1 MREKRA
7 VSREWILGFLC
18 VAFARG
24 LVFRIPYLRSIFYD
38 PMIVEFGLSHTQI
51 GMMLSVYS
59 TVKTILYI
67 PCGILGDRLG
77 TRKTLT
83 FSTGLMAA
91 LTLWYSFNPSY
102 AGLLIIHGV
111 FGIAVNFAV
120 PAMIKALRYFGGKDA
135 QGRAFGF
142 AETCRG
148 VASLAINFVAL
159 WIYQS
164 MSGLS
169 SPMRPVL
176 MIHAGVYAFLAFA
189 AWKTC
194 PDTEIDDNGNR
205 IKPPG
210 LKDYI
215 KVMKMPVVWL
225 LTFMVMSS
233 YCLEILNEY
242 TTPYMTYALGMS
254 AVTAGVMASIRSYAI
269 SLATGPVFGII
280 NDRYKSYSKTIKYVS
295 VLQMVVG
302 IGLVVLPA
310 EPRYCWIGMIFIV
323 LGAIG
328 VDGFASTQFCTFE
341 ECSIPVEL
349 TGTVTTIV
357 STLGYTPDIWLT
369 PMIGRYLDSNS
380 SPEAYR
386 HVFML
391 IILFAGISIVLAH
404 FVGKLARKNRALA
417 ESQGQKD
424 G

>member
-1 MREKRA
+1 MRGKQT
-7 VSREWILGFLC
+7 VSKEWVLSFLC

-38 PMIVEFGLSHTQI
+38 PMMVEFGLSHTQI

-59 TVKTILYI
+59 TIKTMLYI
-67 PCGILGDRLG
+67 PCGIIGDKVG

-83 FSTGLMAA
+83 LAMGMMAA
-91 LTLWYSFNPSY
+91 LSFWYAMSPSY
-102 AGLLIIHGV
+102 AGLLVIHGV

-148 VASLAINFVAL
+148 VASLAINFIAL
-159 WIYQS
+159 WIFQVF
-164 MSGLS
+164 SGLA

-176 MIHAGVYAFLAFA
+176 MIHAAVYAFLSFA

-194 PDTEIDDNGNR
+194 PDTELDESGQR
-205 IKPPG
+205 RKAPG

-215 KVMKMPVVWL
+215 RVMKMPVVWALTL
-225 LTFMVMSS
+225 LVMSS

-242 TTPYMTYALGMS
+242 STPYMTYALGMS
-254 AVTAGVMASIRSYAI
+254 AVTAGVVASLRSYAI

-280 NDRYKSYSKTIKYVS
+280 NDKYKSYSNTITYVS
-295 VLQMVVG
+295 LLQMCVG

-310 EPRYCWIGMIFIV
+310 EPGYTWIGIILIV
-323 LGAIG
+323 LGAVG

-349 TGTVTTIV
+349 TGTVTTVV

-369 PMIGRYLDSNS
+369 PMIGSYLDSND
-380 SPEAYR
+380 SPEAYH

-391 IILFAGISIVLAH
+391 IILFAVISIILSRCVYRISQ
-404 FVGKLARKNRALA
+404 KKNA
-417 ESQGQKD
+417 
-424 G
+424 